1 MGLAKDCGNIN
12 STVLC
17 KNLES
22 FWDIVEE
29 CHDHCE
35 NFADFNGFL
44 LSKVVNEV
52 WGYDTVFSRFSENQQ
67 AFCDDFNFLLSR
79 FDEYSNLLRQSG
91 EILGEP
97 NIGGVSD
104 QEFQLVPFWFHC
116 DCGGKVKLFEKVEES
131 FMVGE
136 GNCSR
141 CGRQYSLEFGTS
153 NHPDMSTLASR
164 VSARAVSMNLVF
176 FRGLAPICYVG
187 GAGGAAYLVQAQH
200 VAQGLGIL
208 FPPVVVWRPHDEY
221 LGLGQIE
228 ALLEL
233 REVCVDLGARD
244 ISGAKHSLVS
254 KISAVYESL
263 DRIEKSK
270 RRLIEELRKSPNDL
284 ELQERLRSVSISQT
298 EMCRS
303 SHLSLLHHT
312 LKMVEN
318 VLSISNLMPSVID
331 YAVNIGVKET
341 SEEWIRHLSE
351 KDSLESD
358 VWLESVLSKTR
369 TWGSI
374 FTEGL
379 ELL

>member
-1 MGLAKDCGNIN
+1 
-12 STVLC
+12 
-17 KNLES
+17 
-22 FWDIVEE
+22 
-29 CHDHCE
+29 
-35 NFADFNGFL
+35 
-44 LSKVVNEV
+44 
-52 WGYDTVFSRFSENQQ
+52 
-67 AFCDDFNFLLSR
+67 
-79 FDEYSNLLRQSG
+79 
-91 EILGEP
+91 
-97 NIGGVSD
+97 
-104 QEFQLVPFWFHC
+104 
-116 DCGGKVKLFEKVEES
+116 
-131 FMVGE
+131 
-136 GNCSR
+136 
-141 CGRQYSLEFGTS
+141 
-153 NHPDMSTLASR
+153 
-164 VSARAVSMNLVF
+164 
-176 FRGLAPICYVG
+176 
-187 GAGGAAYLVQAQH
+187 VQAQH